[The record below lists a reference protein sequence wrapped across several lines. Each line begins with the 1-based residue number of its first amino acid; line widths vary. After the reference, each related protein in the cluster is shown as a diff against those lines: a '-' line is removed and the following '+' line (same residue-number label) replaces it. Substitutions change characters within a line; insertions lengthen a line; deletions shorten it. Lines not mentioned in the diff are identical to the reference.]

1 MNFLGMGIFFEIE
14 RHLTIILLRNL
25 PFFSLAKKN
34 SKSSIESICKSFVVA
49 VVDYTQKQ
57 IKQKNNEKDLL
68 FNFG

>member
-1 MNFLGMGIFFEIE
+1 MNFLGMGIVFEIE

-25 PFFSLAKKN
+25 PFFSPAKKN
-34 SKSSIESICKSFVVA
+34 SKSSIESICKSFAVA

-57 IKQKNNEKDLL
+57 IKQKNNEKVLL